1 MSKLDQDPFV
11 EDKFKGVKKKKMK
24 HVGRIKTFA
33 KRKTLRY
40 WRDDVCQNIL
50 LQCFTVLSNR
60 I

>member
-1 MSKLDQDPFV
+1 MSKFDQDPFV
-11 EDKFKGVKKKKMK
+11 EDKFKGILKKTER
-24 HVGRIKTFA
+24 VGRIKKFA
-33 KRKTLRY
+33 KRKTFQY